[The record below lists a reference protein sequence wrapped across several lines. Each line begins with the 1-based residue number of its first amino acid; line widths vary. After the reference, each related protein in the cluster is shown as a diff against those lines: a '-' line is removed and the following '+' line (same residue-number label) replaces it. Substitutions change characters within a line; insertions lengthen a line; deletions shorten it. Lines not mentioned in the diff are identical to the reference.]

1 MDTIVLVLNIV
12 VLVLLPFVAKKYLEG
27 KLKLHF
33 EAQLRTMDQAFQREL
48 ETIRQAFEREVESIR
63 QTFQR
68 EIVTVQSQLSYKQL
82 VIAKSFDETIE
93 LNRLMWEAY
102 WNHQDLWSP
111 DKMTEDQRKAA
122 LETLNSFRLFL
133 FSHQVFYDFD
143 IFDNAI
149 QLAVK
154 MLSLSRYRAILA
166 QPPAAKLGKDTD
178 VELEIN
184 HHLDAV
190 TRLIR
195 EKFQMP
201 ALPADLIA
209 PRKADDQ

>member
-1 MDTIVLVLNIV
+1 M
-12 VLVLLPFVAKKYLEG
+12 VA
-27 KLKLHF
+27 
-33 EAQLRTMDQAFQREL
+33 
-48 ETIRQAFEREVESIR
+48 
-63 QTFQR
+63 
-68 EIVTVQSQLSYKQL
+68 VQSQLSYKQL
-82 VIAKSFDETIE
+82 IIAKSFDETIE

-102 WNHQDLWSP
+102 WSHQDLWSP
-111 DKMTEDQRKAA
+111 DKMTEDQRVAA

-133 FSHQVFYDFD
+133 YSRQVFYDFD

-154 MLSLSRYRAILA
+154 MLSLSRYRAKLA
-166 QPPAAKLGKDTD
+166 QPPAVKLGKDTE
-178 VELEIN
+178 VEMEIN

-195 EKFQMP
+195 ERFQMP

-209 PRKADDQ
+209 PKKIENQ